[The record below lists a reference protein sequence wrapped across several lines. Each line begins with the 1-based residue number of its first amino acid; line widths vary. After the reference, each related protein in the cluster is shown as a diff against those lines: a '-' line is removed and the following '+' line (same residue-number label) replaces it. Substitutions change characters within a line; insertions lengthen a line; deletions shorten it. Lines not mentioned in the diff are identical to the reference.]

1 MVVCFRFPRKVVR
14 QCMINIVRRF
24 LRRAARQPTA
34 KSARKHPRKTVKL
47 FMRKNAKK
55 FLKTSAKMSRS
66 DFSFLIW
73 SFLLT
78 RSALIFQVCKTTYEK
93 KCKPS
98 YNYGQ
103 TCENI
108 PKQKCEYQ
116 KKCHTTYAESCENIP
131 KQKCSTSYEE
141 HCKVKSIVL

>member
-1 MVVCFRFPRKVVR
+1 MFFFRFRRKAAR
-14 QCMINIVRRF
+14 LCMINIARRF

-34 KSARKHPRKTVKL
+34 KSARKHQRRTVKL
-47 FMRKNAKK
+47 FMRKSAKK
-55 FLKTSAKMSRS
+55 FLKTSVKMSRS
-66 DFSFLIW
+66 DFNIILFRSFL
-73 SFLLT
+73 FGPPLE
-78 RSALIFQVCKTTYEK
+78 FQVCKTTYEK

-116 KKCHTTYAESCENIP
+116 KKCHTTYAESCENVP

-141 HCKVKSIVL
+141 HCKVMTHF